1 MREVTFFWKINR
13 VEHLDIGLVVK
24 IFRRIEFLSYV
35 KRVPKDV
42 RCLMKCHFVD
52 GKGPEDISELYF
64 VDFLETIVKPRCT
77 RKAEPSTLS
86 ASKTC
91 KGRLLS

>member
-42 RCLMKCHFVD
+42 SRESGLS
-52 GKGPEDISELYF
+52 IT
-64 VDFLETIVKPRCT
+64 ET
-77 RKAEPSTLS
+77 PSVP
-86 ASKTC
+86 
-91 KGRLLS
+91 